1 MDWGDGVGDGQQDER
16 GPKGDA
22 VEVGGQWRDDGRGMA
37 GQEKIGE
44 WSEQG
49 GASDS
54 QGRVR
59 KGGRAI
65 DD

>member
-37 GQEKIGE
+37 GREKIGE
-44 WSEQG
+44 
-49 GASDS
+49 
-54 QGRVR
+54 
-59 KGGRAI
+59 
-65 DD
+65 